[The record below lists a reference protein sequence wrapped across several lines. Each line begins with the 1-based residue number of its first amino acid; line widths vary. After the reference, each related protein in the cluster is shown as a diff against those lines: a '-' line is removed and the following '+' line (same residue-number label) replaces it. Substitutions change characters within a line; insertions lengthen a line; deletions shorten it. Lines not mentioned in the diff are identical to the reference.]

1 MLISAT
7 KLTTTRT
14 TKTTANQKVRIRIIT
29 ITMAIAITTAITATN
44 RSYLRRLERCF
55 TCVLYIGAQS

>member
-1 MLISAT
+1 MLILAT

-14 TKTTANQKVRIRIIT
+14 TKTTANQKVRIGIIT

-44 RSYLRRLERCF
+44 KSYLRRSERCF
-55 TCVLYIGAQS
+55 TYVLYIGAQS